1 MRSRVQV
8 SLPLPTKNQALAS
21 TQVLFFYPFSGFT
34 TKFPPPSAAH
44 CSGIGSLRSTDPLAK
59 NSKKIAKNQ
68 PYASARHLCGSL
80 WREPLKGA
88 SLDPLREFLE
98 EPLLGASAGVVGGAS
113 ARRLPES
120 FWGTPGGAFGE
131 PLRAPWGGCSK
142 PMLGTFWRAFGAPLR
157 EPLEG
162 APLGPLRAPLQEFLE
177 EPLLEA
183 FWRAFGAPLEELLG
197 SLCGHLCG
205 RNKKPV
211 LEGRVP
217 HTNINN
223 TNNAMA
229 EFSAF
234 CFRYKGRTKRIMGQ
248 SPQLS
253 IFVRVNSPDLGSKP
267 PRYR

>member
-21 TQVLFFYPFSGFT
+21 TQVLFFYPFPDSS
-34 TKFPPPSAAH
+34 PNSHPLCSALQRHRFIAFH
-44 CSGIGSLRSTDPLAK
+44 RPTC
-59 NSKKIAKNQ
+59 KKIAKNQ

-80 WREPLKGA
+80 WREPLWALCGHFCGSCWR
-88 SLDPLREFLE
+88 SL
-98 EPLLGASAGVVGGAS
+98 
-113 ARRLPES
+113 
-120 FWGTPGGAFGE
+120 
-131 PLRAPWGGCSK
+131 CSK
-142 PMLGTFWRAFGAPLR
+142 PFG
-157 EPLEG
+157 
-162 APLGPLRAPLQEFLE
+162 EF
-177 EPLLEA
+177 
-183 FWRAFGAPLEELLG
+183 LG

-234 CFRYKGRTKRIMGQ
+234 CFRYKGRTKRIMRQ

>member
-21 TQVLFFYPFSGFT
+21 MQVLFFYPFSGFI
-34 TKFPPPSAAH
+34 TKFAPPLQRIAAASVH
-44 CSGIGSLRSTDPLAK
+44 RVPPTHLQK
-59 NSKKIAKNQ
+59 NCKKVAKNQ

-88 SLDPLREFLE
+88 SLGPLRESLRAPLRAPLREFLE
-98 EPLLGASAGVVGGAS
+98 EPLLGA
-113 ARRLPES
+113 
-120 FWGTPGGAFGE
+120 
-131 PLRAPWGGCSK
+131 
-142 PMLGTFWRAFGAPLR
+142 FWRAF
-157 EPLEG
+157 
-162 APLGPLRAPLQEFLE
+162 
-177 EPLLEA
+177 
-183 FWRAFGAPLEELLG
+183 WG

>member
-1 MRSRVQV
+1 M
-8 SLPLPTKNQALAS
+8 
-21 TQVLFFYPFSGFT
+21 QVLFFYPFSGFI
-34 TKFPPPSAAH
+34 TKFAPPLQRIAAASVH
-44 CSGIGSLRSTDPLAK
+44 RVPPTHLQ
-59 NSKKIAKNQ
+59 KIAKISRTPQ
-68 PYASARHLCGSL
+68 PGTSAEAFGGS
-80 WREPLKGA
+80 PFGPSA
-88 SLDPLREFLE
+88 
-98 EPLLGASAGVVGGAS
+98 GTSAGVVGGVSVRSLLESFLGAS
-113 ARRLPES
+113 A
-120 FWGTPGGAFGE
+120 
-131 PLRAPWGGCSK
+131 
-142 PMLGTFWRAFGAPLR
+142 GTFR
-157 EPLEG
+157 
-162 APLGPLRAPLQEFLE
+162 
-177 EPLLEA
+177 
-183 FWRAFGAPLEELLG
+183 RAFGAPLEELLG

>member
-21 TQVLFFYPFSGFT
+21 TQVLFFYPFSGFI
-34 TKFPPPSAAH
+34 TKFAPPLQRIAAASVH
-44 CSGIGSLRSTDPLAK
+44 RVPPTHLQ
-59 NSKKIAKNQ
+59 KIAKNQ

-88 SLDPLREFLE
+88 FEGSLFGP
-98 EPLLGASAGVVGGAS
+98 SAGVVGGAS
-113 ARRLPES
+113 ARRLCGS
-120 FWGTPGGAFGE
+120 CWRS
-131 PLRAPWGGCSK
+131 LCSK
-142 PMLGTFWRAFGAPLR
+142 PFG
-157 EPLEG
+157 
-162 APLGPLRAPLQEFLE
+162 EF
-177 EPLLEA
+177 
-183 FWRAFGAPLEELLG
+183 LG

>member
-80 WREPLKGA
+80 WREPLWALCGHLCGSCWR
-88 SLDPLREFLE
+88 SL
-98 EPLLGASAGVVGGAS
+98 
-113 ARRLPES
+113 
-120 FWGTPGGAFGE
+120 
-131 PLRAPWGGCSK
+131 CSK
-142 PMLGTFWRAFGAPLR
+142 PFG
-157 EPLEG
+157 
-162 APLGPLRAPLQEFLE
+162 EF
-177 EPLLEA
+177 
-183 FWRAFGAPLEELLG
+183 LG

>member
-1 MRSRVQV
+1 M
-8 SLPLPTKNQALAS
+8 LL
-21 TQVLFFYPFSGFT
+21 FYPFSGFF
-34 TKFPPPSAAH
+34 TKFTPPLQRIAAASVHSAPPTH
-44 CSGIGSLRSTDPLAK
+44 LQK
-59 NSKKIAKNQ
+59 NCKKVAKNQ
-68 PYASARHLCGSL
+68 PY
-80 WREPLKGA
+80 
-88 SLDPLREFLE
+88 
-98 EPLLGASAGVVGGAS
+98 AS

-131 PLRAPWGGCSK
+131 PLRAPWGACSK
-142 PMLGTFWRAFGAPLR
+142 PLLGTFWRAFG
-157 EPLEG
+157 E
-162 APLGPLRAPLQEFLE
+162 PLRALFFGGG
-177 EPLLEA
+177 LLEA
-183 FWRAFGAPLEELLG
+183 SARHLLESFWGTSAGAFGEP
-197 SLCGHLCG
+197 CGHLCE

-211 LEGRVP
+211 LKGRVP

-234 CFRYKGRTKRIMGQ
+234 CFRYKGRTKRIMRQ

>member
-1 MRSRVQV
+1 M
-8 SLPLPTKNQALAS
+8 
-21 TQVLFFYPFSGFT
+21 QVLFFYPFSGFT

-88 SLDPLREFLE
+88 SL
-98 EPLLGASAGVVGGAS
+98 GASAGVVGGAS

-131 PLRAPWGGCSK
+131 PLRAPWGGACSK

-162 APLGPLRAPLQEFLE
+162 APLGPLRAPLRELLE
-177 EPLLEA
+177 ESLFEA
-183 FWRAFGAPLEELLG
+183 FWRVFGEPLRAPLRAQQKTRPRRTG
-197 SLCGHLCG
+197 STH
-205 RNKKPV
+205 K
-211 LEGRVP
+211 
-217 HTNINN
+217 H
-223 TNNAMA
+223 
-229 EFSAF
+229 
-234 CFRYKGRTKRIMGQ
+234 
-248 SPQLS
+248 
-253 IFVRVNSPDLGSKP
+253 
-267 PRYR
+267 

>member
-1 MRSRVQV
+1 
-8 SLPLPTKNQALAS
+8 
-21 TQVLFFYPFSGFT
+21 VLFFYPFSGFI
-34 TKFPPPSAAH
+34 TKFAPPLQRIAAASVHCVPPPH
-44 CSGIGSLRSTDPLAK
+44 LQK

-88 SLDPLREFLE
+88 SLGPLREFLE

-131 PLRAPWGGCSK
+131 PLRAPWGGPARSLCSAPSGELLGHLCGSLWREPLWALCGHLCGSCWRSLCSK
-142 PMLGTFWRAFGAPLR
+142 PFG
-157 EPLEG
+157 
-162 APLGPLRAPLQEFLE
+162 EF
-177 EPLLEA
+177 
-183 FWRAFGAPLEELLG
+183 LG

>member
-1 MRSRVQV
+1 M
-8 SLPLPTKNQALAS
+8 
-21 TQVLFFYPFSGFT
+21 
-34 TKFPPPSAAH
+34 
-44 CSGIGSLRSTDPLAK
+44 
-59 NSKKIAKNQ
+59 
-68 PYASARHLCGSL
+68 
-80 WREPLKGA
+80 KGA
-88 SLDPLREFLE
+88 SLGPLREFLE

-131 PLRAPWGGCSK
+131 PLRAPWGGAARSLCSAPSGELLGHLCGSLWREPLWALCGHLCGHLCGSCWRSLCSK
-142 PMLGTFWRAFGAPLR
+142 PFG
-157 EPLEG
+157 
-162 APLGPLRAPLQEFLE
+162 EF
-177 EPLLEA
+177 
-183 FWRAFGAPLEELLG
+183 LG

>member
-1 MRSRVQV
+1 M
-8 SLPLPTKNQALAS
+8 LL
-21 TQVLFFYPFSGFT
+21 FYPFSGFF
-34 TKFPPPSAAH
+34 TKFTPPLQRIAAASVHSAPPTH
-44 CSGIGSLRSTDPLAK
+44 LQK
-59 NSKKIAKNQ
+59 NCKKVAKNQ
-68 PYASARHLCGSL
+68 PYASARRLCGSLWREPLWALCGHFCGSFWRSLCSAPFGELFGEPLRAPWGGAARSLCSAPSGELLGHLCGSL
-80 WREPLKGA
+80 WREPLWALCGHLCGSCWR
-88 SLDPLREFLE
+88 SL
-98 EPLLGASAGVVGGAS
+98 
-113 ARRLPES
+113 
-120 FWGTPGGAFGE
+120 
-131 PLRAPWGGCSK
+131 CSK
-142 PMLGTFWRAFGAPLR
+142 PFG
-157 EPLEG
+157 
-162 APLGPLRAPLQEFLE
+162 EF
-177 EPLLEA
+177 
-183 FWRAFGAPLEELLG
+183 LG

-234 CFRYKGRTKRIMGQ
+234 CFRYKGRTKRIMRQ

>member
-21 TQVLFFYPFSGFT
+21 TQVLFFYPFSGFI
-34 TKFPPPSAAH
+34 TKFAPPLQRIAAASVH
-44 CSGIGSLRSTDPLAK
+44 CVPPTHLQK

-88 SLDPLREFLE
+88 SLGPLREFLE

-131 PLRAPWGGCSK
+131 PLRAPWGGACSK

-162 APLGPLRAPLQEFLE
+162 APLGPLRAPLRELLE
-177 EPLLEA
+177 ESLFEA
-183 FWRAFGAPLEELLG
+183 FWRVFGEPLRAPLRAQQKTRPRRTG
-197 SLCGHLCG
+197 STH
-205 RNKKPV
+205 K
-211 LEGRVP
+211 
-217 HTNINN
+217 H
-223 TNNAMA
+223 
-229 EFSAF
+229 
-234 CFRYKGRTKRIMGQ
+234 
-248 SPQLS
+248 
-253 IFVRVNSPDLGSKP
+253 
-267 PRYR
+267 